1 MHYQFLFFNYIWYT
15 EELSFSIIMQK
26 RTDSSMEERDFEESM
41 STLKCY
47 IEDPA
52 LTHVIQTRMIDVSIG
67 MK

>member
-1 MHYQFLFFNYIWYT
+1 MWYI

-26 RTDSSMEERDFEESM
+26 RTDLSMKERDFEESM

>member
-1 MHYQFLFFNYIWYT
+1 MDYLFLFFNYMWYI

-26 RTDSSMEERDFEESM
+26 RTDLSMEERDFEESM